1 MSVSDKSAAVFLR
14 NIQAEFLELLPERVR
29 ELEKLGKAAVRGQG
43 REGRLEGLD
52 SLENLHRLAHTLAGE
67 GATFGFLSVSEPAQE
82 LAITL
87 KPLIGEADFGE
98 ELESRIL
105 RLIERLRRASLSYSP
120 DRLPDLPNRF
130 SRAAPAPLRGG
141 EKLVF
146 LVDDDEKLAKA
157 MAVQLRHY
165 GYHVI
170 VRTSLQDLAR
180 QIRDHSPTMVI
191 MDIIFAEGE
200 LAGADFIAELR
211 KTQRQPTMPVVF
223 VSTRTDMEARLH
235 AYRAGGDAYF
245 TKPIDINTLA
255 ETLDRLT
262 GRQPEQPYR
271 VLIIDDNLEIASFH
285 AAELERAG
293 VSVAVLTDPR
303 KVLDQ
308 IDARRPDLILLDVYM
323 PDCSGPELA
332 AVLRQH
338 ESYLSIPIVFLS
350 TEEDLDQQMRALAL
364 GGDEFLTK
372 PIDAEHLVAMVLSR
386 ARRGRV
392 LESRMFQD
400 GLTGLM
406 NHTRQKEQLRKELKR
421 ASREQTP
428 LAYVML
434 DLDDFKSIND
444 NYGHA
449 TGDRVLRSLAGIL
462 RKRLRQSDLIAR
474 YGGDEFAAVLP
485 NTRPAAAR
493 RLIEEI
499 SASFAQLSHVAGD
512 RRFTATISAGISSF
526 PESPTTEL
534 LTEAADNALYE
545 SKSKGRSRVTL
556 WGSDDD

>member
-1 MSVSDKSAAVFLR
+1 MSGSDKSAAIFLR
-14 NIQAEFLELLPERVR
+14 NIQAEFLQLMPERIR
-29 ELEKLGKAAVRGQG
+29 ELEELGQAVVREPGRG
-43 REGRLEGLD
+43 D
-52 SLENLHRLAHTLAGE
+52 SLEKLHRLAHTLAGE
-67 GATFGFLSVSEPAQE
+67 GATFGFLAVGEPAQE
-82 LAITL
+82 LEAVL
-87 KPLIGEADFGE
+87 KLLIDGEAGFGE
-98 ELESRIL
+98 DVAPAIRPW
-105 RLIERLRRASLSYSP
+105 IEKIRQATLSYSP

-130 SRAAPAPLRGG
+130 TRAAPVSLRGG

-170 VRTSLQDLAR
+170 VRTSLRHLAR
-180 QIRDHSPTMVI
+180 EIRDLSPTMVI

-211 KTQRQPTMPVVF
+211 RTQRRPMPVVF
-223 VSTRTDMEARLH
+223 ASTRTDMQARLH

-255 ETLDRLT
+255 EKLDRLT
-262 GRQPEQPYR
+262 GRQPERPYKI
-271 VLIIDDNLEIASFH
+271 LIVDDDLEIASFH

-293 VSVAVLTDPR
+293 VNVAVLNDPL
-303 KVLDQ
+303 KVLDR

-323 PDCSGPELA
+323 PSCSGPEVA

-372 PIDAEHLVAMVLSR
+372 PIDPEHLVATVLSR
-386 ARRGRV
+386 ARHGRV
-392 LESRMFQD
+392 LESRMSQD

-406 NHTRQKEQLRKELKR
+406 NHTRQKELLRKELKR

-444 NYGHA
+444 TYGHA

-462 RKRLRQSDLIAR
+462 KKRLRQTDLIAR

-499 SASFAQLSHVAGD
+499 SASFAQLSHVAGEE
-512 RRFTATISAGISSF
+512 RFTATISAGIASF
-526 PESPTTEL
+526 PESPTAGL

-545 SKSKGRSRVTL
+545 SKSRGRNRVTL
-556 WGSDDD
+556 ATSCA

>member
-14 NIQAEFLELLPERVR
+14 GIQAEFLEILPERIL
-29 ELEKLGKAAVRGQG
+29 ELEELEAAIARGDPRGDAPEQ
-43 REGRLEGLD
+43 
-52 SLENLHRLAHTLAGE
+52 LHRLGHNLAGE
-67 GATFGFLSVSEPAQE
+67 AATFGFQAVGEPALE
-82 LAITL
+82 LEAVL
-87 KPLIGEADFGE
+87 KPLIGDETDPGE
-98 ELESRIL
+98 EIGPKIR
-105 RLIERLRRASLSYSP
+105 RLIERIRQASLSYSP
-120 DRLPDLPNRF
+120 ERLPDLPNRF
-130 SRAAPAPLRGG
+130 SGAAPMPLRGG

-170 VRTSLQDLAR
+170 VHTRLRGLAEE
-180 QIRDHSPTMVI
+180 IRDHSPAMVI
-191 MDIIFAEGE
+191 MDIIFAEGD

-211 KTQRQPTMPVVF
+211 RTHQRPMPVVF
-223 VSTRTDMEARLH
+223 VSTRTDMRARLH
-235 AYRAGGDAYF
+235 ANRAGGDAYF

-255 ETLDRLT
+255 EKLDRLS
-262 GRQPEQPYR
+262 GRQPELPYK

-293 VSVAVLTDPR
+293 ADVAVLTDPLQALER
-303 KVLDQ
+303 

-350 TEEDLDQQMRALAL
+350 TEGDLDQQMRALAL

-372 PIDAEHLVAMVLSR
+372 PIETEHLVAMVLSR
-386 ARRGRV
+386 ARHGRV
-392 LESRMFQD
+392 LESRMSQD

-406 NHTRQKEQLRKELKR
+406 NHTRQREQLEKELKR

-428 LAYVML
+428 VSYVML
-434 DLDDFKSIND
+434 DLDDFKRVND
-444 NYGHA
+444 SYGHA

-499 SASFAQLSHVAGD
+499 AASFAQLSHVAGD
-512 RRFTATISAGISSF
+512 ARFTATISAGISSY
-526 PESPTTEL
+526 PEAPTVEQ
-534 LTEAADNALYE
+534 LTQAADDALYR
-545 SKSKGRSRVTL
+545 SKSRGRNRVTL
-556 WGSDDD
+556 WGAED